1 MALLCPRLCPVD
13 TSFHLPTLL
22 VSVTFALLFSFSPT
36 TEIVMNE
43 SATAPAAS
51 KQQEASHLTA
61 GRPSVGA
68 VDDGKEVDR
77 IVHDMKQKLFLQK
90 LRSVSKEH
98 IEDAG
103 RNTANR
109 IIDKTPCILTSS
121 PSTPSVSSIAETAS
135 LTTAG
140 ASSRVQSSSSKS
152 LHTVAS
158 SVIKEKVEQIKSIH
172 VTEVMA
178 DLAERTPSFEC
189 SMTPPFDMS
198 CQSAR
203 ESARQV
209 FNSVS
214 ASTTFDVSASS
225 LAAINSEDDETIETV
240 FHFADG
246 LTEAST
252 TYDDDGNSQ
261 INDESS
267 SVDSVP
273 PPPPM
278 LS

>member
-1 MALLCPRLCPVD
+1 MKEP
-13 TSFHLPTLL
+13 
-22 VSVTFALLFSFSPT
+22 
-36 TEIVMNE
+36 
-43 SATAPAAS
+43 ATAPAAS
-51 KQQEASHLTA
+51 KQQEATHLTA
-61 GRPSVGA
+61 GRPSA
-68 VDDGKEVDR
+68 ASVDDGKEVDR

-98 IEDAG
+98 IEDS
-103 RNTANR
+103 RNTSTDR

-121 PSTPSVSSIAETAS
+121 SSTPSVSSIAETAS

-140 ASSRVQSSSSKS
+140 ASSRMQGSSSKS

-158 SVIKEKVEQIKSIH
+158 SVIKEKVEQIKSIQ
-172 VTEVMA
+172 VTQIMA

-189 SMTPPFDMS
+189 SMAPPFDMS
-198 CQSAR
+198 CQSPR

-214 ASTTFDVSASS
+214 ASTTFDVFSASS
-225 LAAINSEDDETIETV
+225 LAAVNSEDETIETV
-240 FHFADG
+240 VHFADG

-252 TYDDDGNSQ
+252 TYDDEDNSQ
-261 INDESS
+261 NDESS